1 MSDDGPVMVALKTR
15 KRKEQSM
22 KEMTRKRY
30 AKIRKAAAE
39 LYGTMPVMRIYT
51 ELADKFGL
59 SDESI
64 RQILRKNQ
72 KKAPKT

>member
-1 MSDDGPVMVALKTR
+1 MRET
-15 KRKEQSM
+15 
-22 KEMTRKRY
+22 TRKRY

-51 ELADKFGL
+51 ELAEKFGL

-64 RQILRKNQ
+64 RQILAKN
-72 KKAPKT
+72 KKNDPKT